1 MFLIRY
7 VSIVGIVIELIG
19 FFYYGFISSLSSF
32 EAIKSLVYLI
42 LWIILYINID
52 YKMKIFILEEEIKK
66 IKEKYNF

>member
-19 FFYYGFISSLSSF
+19 FFYCGLTSSLSSF
-32 EAIKSLVYLI
+32 GAIKSLVYLI

-52 YKMKIFILEEEIKK
+52 YKMKIFNLEEEIKK
-66 IKEKYNF
+66 IKEKI

>member
-7 VSIVGIVIELIG
+7 VSIVGIVIELIA

-42 LWIILYINID
+42 LWAIMYINID
-52 YKMKIFILEEEIKK
+52 YKIEIFNLEEEIKK
-66 IKEKYNF
+66 IKEKI